1 MKNSLFPSFSA
12 SCALALILAILIIL
26 AALVTHARSEVTL
39 CRDNPGS
46 GKWIY
51 RIVEGYK
58 CWFEAGD
65 LRRGREKPLSE
76 LAWPK
81 YNEPEMIPL
90 DRPPWA
96 RPEGWDH
103 KE

>member
-1 MKNSLFPSFSA
+1 MLPPVT
-12 SCALALILAILIIL
+12 LILAILVNII
-26 AALVTHARSEVTL
+26 ALTYAHSEVTL
-39 CRDNPGS
+39 CRDSPGS

-51 RIVEGYK
+51 RIVEGSK

-81 YNEPEMIPL
+81 YNNEPEPEPEMIPL

-96 RPEGWDH
+96 RPETR
-103 KE
+103 

>member
-1 MKNSLFPSFSA
+1 MIPPI
-12 SCALALILAILIIL
+12 ALILAILVN
-26 AALVTHARSEVTL
+26 LVVLTSHARSEVTL
-39 CRDNPGS
+39 CRDSPGS

-81 YNEPEMIPL
+81 YGEPEPEMIPL

-96 RPEGWDH
+96 KPDSPTR
-103 KE
+103 